1 MGYSTPKKQLDL
13 TEFLAQPAASKTQI
27 RRGISFRRPGAR
39 ASGSTIAASS
49 PLPAKDDT
57 PQS

>member
-13 TEFLAQPAASKTQI
+13 TEFLAQPASKTQI
-27 RRGISFRRPGAR
+27 RRGMSFRRPGAR

-49 PLPAKDDT
+49 PLPAKDDA
-57 PQS
+57 PQT